1 MSLKIVIDE
10 KIPFIKGRLEPF
22 AEVVYRDPL
31 KIDADAVK
39 DADAVVVRTR
49 TRCDRQLLEGSSVR
63 LVVTATIGVDHID
76 CEWCVTNGIKV
87 VNAPGCNA
95 PAVAQYV
102 WASLLRMGID
112 SSATK
117 VGVIGYGN
125 VGSIVGDWGRRLGAE
140 ISVSDPLLEEAGV
153 KLPYKPFERLLAES
167 DVITLHV
174 PLTHSPEPFPTYHL
188 ISENELRLMRDGAVL
203 INASRGPVVDGA
215 ALLGQVS
222 SGRIRA
228 VIDTWENEPAIDPRL
243 VAKVDV
249 ATPHIAGYSLEG
261 KERGTR
267 MALEALDDFFGFRTD
282 KSGLAPAYVMP
293 HTISASDITAS
304 YDPMADTHL
313 LRENLA
319 RFEDL
324 RGNYRYRS
332 EPDFTSL

>member
-22 AEVVYRDPL
+22 AEVIYMDPL

-39 DADAVVVRTR
+39 DADAIVVRTR
-49 TRCDRQLLEGSSVR
+49 TRCDRQLLEGSAVKI
-63 LVVTATIGVDHID
+63 VVTATIGVDHID
-76 CEWCVTNGIKV
+76 REWCETNGIKV

-112 SSATK
+112 PSSVK
-117 VGVIGYGN
+117 VGVVGYGN
-125 VGSIVGDWGRRLGAE
+125 VGSIVGDWGTRLGAE
-140 ISVSDPLLEEAGV
+140 IAVNDPLLEEAGV
-153 KLPYKPFERLLAES
+153 KLPYKPFERLLSES
-167 DVITLHV
+167 DVVTLHV
-174 PLTHSPEPFPTYHL
+174 PLTSSPAPFPTYHL
-188 ISENELRLMRDGAVL
+188 ISEKELRLMRNGAVL
-203 INASRGPVVDGA
+203 INAARGPVMDGE
-215 ALLGQVS
+215 ALVGHVS

-228 VIDTWENEPAIDPRL
+228 VIDTWENEPVIDPVL
-243 VAKVDV
+243 AANVDV

-293 HTISASDITAS
+293 DTISASGITAS
-304 YDPMADTHL
+304 YDPMADTHR
-313 LRENLA
+313 LRENLD

>member
-22 AEVVYRDPL
+22 AETVYLDPL
-31 KIDADAVK
+31 RIDADAVK

-49 TRCDRQLLEGSSVR
+49 TKCGRSLLEGSSVKI
-63 LVVTATIGVDHID
+63 VVTATIGVDHID
-76 CEWCVTNGIKV
+76 FGWCAANGIKV

-112 SSATK
+112 PSATK
-117 VGVIGYGN
+117 VGVVGYGN
-125 VGSIVGDWGRRLGAE
+125 VGSIVGGWGRRLGAE
-140 ISVSDPLLEEAGV
+140 ISVCDPLLEEAGV
-153 KLPYKPFERLLAES
+153 KLPYKPFGRLLAES
-167 DVITLHV
+167 DVVTLHV
-174 PLTHSPEPFPTYHL
+174 PLTRSPQRFPTYHL
-188 ISENELRLMRDGAVL
+188 ISERELAGMRDGAVL
-203 INASRGPVVDGA
+203 INAARGPVVDGA

-243 VAKVDV
+243 AAKVDV

-282 KSGLAPAYVMP
+282 KSGLAEAYRTPEILSPERIVE
-293 HTISASDITAS
+293 S
-304 YDPMADTHL
+304 YDPRADTQL
-313 LRENLA
+313 LRENTD
-319 RFEDL
+319 RFEEL
-324 RGNYRYRS
+324 RGNYNFRR
-332 EPDFTSL
+332 EPDFRSH